1 MSEQVIVKDLI
12 IVGAGDFGREVAWLA
27 ERINQSQPTW
37 NILGFVDDAI
47 DSPEIDGYRVLGNI
61 KWLLQYDRPAYVVCA
76 IGNGKTR
83 ELICNKLENSPCLK
97 FATLVD
103 PTVICGKG
111 SRIGAGSICCAGTI
125 LTVNVQLGDGC
136 IVNLNSTIGHD
147 SVLGNYSTLHPGV
160 SVSGKVVIGRRS
172 LLGTGTKVIQGL
184 KIEPDT
190 TIGAGAVVIHDIKE
204 SGTYVGIP
212 ARKIK

>member
-1 MSEQVIVKDLI
+1 MKDLI
-12 IVGAGDFGREVAWLA
+12 IVGAGGFGREVVWLV

-37 NILGFVDDAI
+37 KVLGFVDDAEGL
-47 DSPEIDGYRVLGNI
+47 PEIDGCCVLGNI
-61 KWLLQYDRPAYVVCA
+61 NWLLRYDKPSYVVCA
-76 IGNGKTR
+76 IGNSKAR
-83 ELICNKLENSPCLK
+83 EAIYNRLKNNYCLEP
-97 FATLVD
+97 ATLTD

-125 LTVNVQLGDGC
+125 LTVNVQVGDGC

-147 SVLGNYSTLHPGV
+147 SVLENYSTLHPGV

>member
-1 MSEQVIVKDLI
+1 MKDLI
-12 IVGAGDFGREVAWLA
+12 IVGAGGFGMEVVWLV

-37 NILGFVDDAI
+37 KVLGFVDDAEGL
-47 DSPEIDGYRVLGNI
+47 PEIDGCCVLGNI
-61 KWLLQYDRPAYVVCA
+61 NWLLRYDKPSYVVCA
-76 IGNGKTR
+76 IGNSKAR
-83 ELICNKLENSPCLK
+83 EAIYNRLKNNYCLEP
-97 FATLVD
+97 ATLID

-125 LTVNVQLGDGC
+125 LTVNVQVGDGC

-147 SVLGNYSTLHPGV
+147 SVLENYSTLHPGV